1 MLALKIIGVCMIF
14 IAVML
19 SLILIAICAMKMFDK
34 WDNETDENL

>member
-19 SLILIAICAMKMFDK
+19 ILIIIAICDMKMFDK